1 MEKKTESLS
10 ISIGHFAQVF
20 NGTLYGYFAF
30 FLADVFFPAE
40 QEEWLRLAA
49 SYAAFAVGL
58 LAQPL
63 GALFIGFLGDTKGLR
78 KALRLSVALMGIP
91 TLAIALTPSFESI
104 GILAPIAIILFR
116 ACQGFVYGIEYVGAT
131 MHSCDT
137 AESESKRS
145 AKSARMV
152 FIGFGGAMLAMLLS
166 ALLNIP
172 SMPNWSWRLIFVF
185 GGFFAFVAYFTSK
198 SKDKD
203 LAEAAESRLEIHSK
217 KQIFA
222 PLMNAFNNRFRTI
235 TGSVIAGISAIPL
248 FSATVFGNSLLHQS
262 GLSHSAIFLVDFFI
276 LAQTGLFIYLF
287 GLFFSKMNF
296 KNTTAISLVITG
308 VLALCSAFPL
318 IGYSL
323 AEIPPLNAI
332 VFVAILS
339 SASGPIGSWAMPY
352 VHSLFNSKYRLTES
366 ALSVTLGYAVIGG
379 LTPNICLYLEQLRG
393 VPHWMEGV
401 PAILFLFILPMIG
414 LGLFMVRKVER
425 RTSFLTKSLTLEQR
439 LS

>member
-1 MEKKTESLS
+1 MNKKTESFS

-40 QEEWLRLAA
+40 EEEWLRLAA

-78 KALRLSVALMGIP
+78 KALRLSVALMGVP
-91 TLAIALTPSFESI
+91 TLAIAMTPSFENI
-104 GILAPIAIILFR
+104 GVLAPIAIIVFR

-137 AESESKRS
+137 AETVNKRS
-145 AKSARMV
+145 AKSAKMV

-166 ALLNIP
+166 AILNIP
-172 SMPNWSWRLIFVF
+172 SMPDWSWRLIFIF
-185 GGFFAFVAYFTSK
+185 GGCFAFVAYLASK
-198 SKDKD
+198 SHENGQKEVTPQIQARFNKS
-203 LAEAAESRLEIHSK
+203 E
-217 KQIFA
+217 IFA
-222 PLMNAFNNRFRTI
+222 PLMSAYQNRFCTL
-235 TGSVIAGISAIPL
+235 TGAVIAGISAIPL

-287 GLFFSKMNF
+287 GLFFSRMNF
-296 KNTTAISLVITG
+296 KNTTAISLVLTAL
-308 VLALCSAFPL
+308 LALCSAFPL

-323 AEIPPLNAI
+323 KDIPPLNAI
-332 VFVAILS
+332 IFVAILS

-379 LTPNICLYLEQLRG
+379 LTPNICLFLEQLRG
-393 VPHWMEGV
+393 LPRWMEGV
-401 PAILFLFILPMIG
+401 QAILFLFILPMIA
-414 LGLFMVRKVER
+414 LGLFMVRRVDRKTNV
-425 RTSFLTKSLTLEQR
+425 TAKSLTLEQG